1 MEERDGGREE
11 DKEKGGVLT
20 DAALCGQYWISPAP
34 LCQLDELNGSR
45 GSSQTTWALNVPILA
60 ILENN

>member
-20 DAALCGQYWISPAP
+20 DAALCGQYWILPAP